1 MTASN
6 TLALFK
12 APVARGG
19 NTPDSALPPRAD
31 HRSRPSTNNPRPT
44 ATPAPLTQVLPD
56 TERTLLLG
64 FALVA
69 LPSVVY
75 SVLQMSTL
83 LSGGVLENA
92 IRAFVR

>member
-12 APVARGG
+12 TPVARGG
-19 NTPDSALPPRAD
+19 FTPDYAFPPRAD
-31 HRSRPSTNNPRPT
+31 HRSRPSTNPQPT
-44 ATPAPLTQVLPD
+44 APAALTQVLPD

-64 FALVA
+64 FALLT
-69 LPSVVY
+69 LPSVIY
-75 SVLQMSTL
+75 SVLQMSSL

-92 IRAFVR
+92 IRAFVG